1 MKSFF
6 APVFMTLIIAYFAYI
21 MVTPVSCL
29 RVERSTLPVRLTG
42 DLIEAAARPWA
53 TEATVLRIRLYT
65 LRGQLKMANFIQ
77 HQFNRLLITPSG
89 RNKQIRLIH
98 DDSTDK

>member
-6 APVFMTLIIAYFAYI
+6 APVLMTLIITYFAYV
-21 MVTPVSCL
+21 MVTPIACL

-77 HQFNRLLITPSG
+77 HQFYFQPAITCPWNRHESA
-89 RNKQIRLIH
+89 
-98 DDSTDK
+98 

>member
-29 RVERSTLPVRLTG
+29 RVERSTQPGRLP
-42 DLIEAAARPWA
+42 D
-53 TEATVLRIRLYT
+53 
-65 LRGQLKMANFIQ
+65 Q
-77 HQFNRLLITPSG
+77 
-89 RNKQIRLIH
+89 
-98 DDSTDK
+98 